1 MRLGGPTGPTIRRY
15 APLVGLLGFGAVATV
30 LPVRAGVPIPA
41 VVLAWIVVL
50 GIAVLEQRVAVYRT
64 KATASTDANAIEELR
79 LEVIDL
85 AASLSVRPPAVTVL
99 ETDAPLVGV
108 TALPGVADLLV
119 SEGVLEAVDD
129 DERRAILA
137 HELAHVAGRDGVV
150 TTTGAAAAN
159 AIGIATFW
167 AWALSWAPLQ
177 VQLVGVAVYQLCYL
191 ARSVTRLGLVTHV
204 LAAFLPTAVLAL
216 VNAVSRWQ
224 EYRAD
229 AVASR
234 CIGDPRPLVRGVRT
248 LQLRSHA
255 ADAPSTVRW
264 ESAATSAEESRL
276 ERVFATHPPFDRRT
290 DRLLQIDGEAT

>member
-1 MRLGGPTGPTIRRY
+1 MRHAGPTGPTIRGY
-15 APLVGLLGFGAVATV
+15 APLVGLLGFVVVATV

-41 VVLAWIVVL
+41 VLLAWIVVL
-50 GIAVLEQRVAVYRT
+50 GIAVLEQQVAVYQT
-64 KATASTDANAIEELR
+64 KAAASRDANSVEKLR

-150 TTTGAAAAN
+150 TTAGAAVAN
-159 AIGIATFW
+159 ATGIATFW
-167 AWALSWAPLQ
+167 AWALSWAPLRM
-177 VQLVGVAVYQLCYL
+177 QLVGVAVYQLCYL

-204 LAAFLPTAVLAL
+204 LAAFLPTVVVAL
-216 VNAVSRWQ
+216 VSAVSRRQ

-234 CIGDPRPLVRGVRT
+234 CLGDPRPLVRGVRT
-248 LQLRSHA
+248 LQLRSHTV
-255 ADAPSTVRW
+255 DAPSTVRW
-264 ESAATSAEESRL
+264 ESTATSAEESRL
-276 ERVFATHPPFDRRT
+276 ECVFATHPPFGRRA
-290 DRLLQIDGEAT
+290 DRLLEIDSEAT